1 MTADPVKRRILVVD
15 DEMTVG
21 KSISQALA
29 CDDYEIDT
37 ALSGAEALQKE
48 NRSKY
53 DVIIA
58 DLMMP
63 GLHGLEV
70 TRQVNQ
76 RSPNVRI
83 IVLSM
88 HANEAYVLE
97 ALRNGATGYVLK
109 ESSTETLVTAR
120 SEGGCGTTSTR
131 AEFWSRPMFPPT
143 AKKCV
148 STTGTAYQLP
158 GAMP

>member
-63 GLHGLEV
+63 GLSGLDLLASLRRLGSAARV
-70 TRQVNQ
+70 
-76 RSPNVRI
+76 
-83 IVLSM
+83 IV
-88 HANEAYVLE
+88 V
-97 ALRNGATGYVLK
+97 TGYPTMKTTVQSMQSGAFEYLPK
-109 ESSTETLVTAR
+109 PFLPSELRSAVARALASTEDD
-120 SEGGCGTTSTR
+120 TR
-131 AEFWSRPMFPPT
+131 
-143 AKKCV
+143 
-148 STTGTAYQLP
+148 
-158 GAMP
+158 

>member
-48 NRSKY
+48 GQKKY

-63 GLHGLEV
+63 GLSGLDLLV
-70 TRQVNQ
+70 SLRRLGSAARV
-76 RSPNVRI
+76 
-83 IVLSM
+83 IV
-88 HANEAYVLE
+88 V
-97 ALRNGATGYVLK
+97 TGYPTMKTTVQSMQSGAFEYLPK
-109 ESSTETLVTAR
+109 PFLPSELRSAVAR
-120 SEGGCGTTSTR
+120 ALAAIEDDVR
-131 AEFWSRPMFPPT
+131 
-143 AKKCV
+143 
-148 STTGTAYQLP
+148 
-158 GAMP
+158 

>member
-48 NRSKY
+48 GQKKY
-53 DVIIA
+53 EVIIA

-63 GLHGLEV
+63 GLSGLDLLASLRRLGSAARV
-70 TRQVNQ
+70 
-76 RSPNVRI
+76 
-83 IVLSM
+83 IV
-88 HANEAYVLE
+88 V
-97 ALRNGATGYVLK
+97 TGYPTMKTTVQSMQSGAFEYLPK
-109 ESSTETLVTAR
+109 PFLPSELRSAVARALASTEDD
-120 SEGGCGTTSTR
+120 TR
-131 AEFWSRPMFPPT
+131 
-143 AKKCV
+143 
-148 STTGTAYQLP
+148 
-158 GAMP
+158 